1 MTTTKPLRDSFIIEG
16 GRITDSAVL
25 ARIRLHL
32 DEDALVIEHRFFP
45 SERTRHRFIC
55 DDFAELER
63 YLREHGKPGDTFY
76 IWSFLAN
83 CRVDNTLERGKVP

>member
-1 MTTTKPLRDSFIIEG
+1 MTTTRDSFTIEHGKIIDP
-16 GRITDSAVL
+16 TVL
-25 ARIRLHL
+25 ARLRLHL

-63 YLREHGKPGDTFY
+63 YLREHSKPGDSFY
-76 IWSFLAN
+76 FWSFLAN
-83 CRVDNTLERGKVP
+83 CRTDNTLERGKVP

>member
-1 MTTTKPLRDSFIIEG
+1 MTTKPLRDSFVIDG
-16 GRITDSAVL
+16 GRVTDPAVL
-25 ARIRLHL
+25 ARLRLHL

-63 YLREHGKPGDTFY
+63 YLREHSKPGDSFY
-76 IWSFLAN
+76 FWSFLAN
-83 CRVDNTLERGKVP
+83 CRTDNALERGKVP

>member
-1 MTTTKPLRDSFIIEG
+1 MTTTRESFIIDA
-16 GRITDSAVL
+16 GRIADPEVL
-25 ARIRLHL
+25 ARLRLHL

-63 YLREHGKPGDTFY
+63 YLREHSKPGDSFSF
-76 IWSFLAN
+76 WSFLAN
-83 CRVDNTLERGKVP
+83 CRTDNTLERGKVP